1 MGGLSTVWAILLGA
15 HFILILI
22 YCTLRFVWTYHLALM
37 VKNLPANAG
46 DARDA
51 VLIPG
56 QEDPPGVG
64 NSNPV
69 QYSCLENAMD
79 RGAW

>member
-1 MGGLSTVWAILLGA
+1 MGALSTVWAILLGA

-22 YCTLRFVWTYHLALM
+22 YCTLRFVWTSHLALM

-46 DARDA
+46 DARDV

-56 QEDPPGVG
+56 SGRSPW
-64 NSNPV
+64 S
-69 QYSCLENAMD
+69 
-79 RGAW
+79 RK